1 MHAILN
7 IRIFSINLL
16 AFRPV
21 VLFAFR
27 IFVFILGIIHIF
39 INKFIIHFFIVG
51 MFVEISV
58 VT

>member
-1 MHAILN
+1 MHAFLN

-27 IFVFILGIIHIF
+27 ILVFILGIIHIF
-39 INKFIIHFFIVG
+39 ENKFIIHFFIVG
-51 MFVEISV
+51 MFLEISV